1 MEWTGIFL
9 LMVLLALSNIGGIG
23 GGGIIIPI
31 AISMFGMATRE
42 AIALSNSTIML
53 GSIARYLLFSAHEKH
68 PEKEIV
74 NKTMIDHSL
83 TTIMVPMVLVGS
95 YVGVLLNVLI
105 PEVALAIFLTLLLFY
120 LTYTTTGKGIK
131 LFKKESA
138 QRDGTTVIEMQNIN
152 TIDVDD
158 HGETGGRHFQAM
170 NDPEQDKAELDRILD

>member
-1 MEWTGIFL
+1 
-9 LMVLLALSNIGGIG
+9 MVLLALSNIGGIG

-68 PEKEIV
+68 PEQES
-74 NKTMIDHSL
+74 KTVIDHSL

-105 PEVALAIFLTLLLFY
+105 PEIALAIFLTILLFY
-120 LTYTTTGKGIK
+120 LTYTTSQKGLN
-131 LFKKESA
+131 LFK
-138 QRDGTTVIEMQNIN
+138 
-152 TIDVDD
+152 
-158 HGETGGRHFQAM
+158 
-170 NDPEQDKAELDRILD
+170 